1 MIVNIRRV
9 LGLPYGKDVL
19 AKDFKNEIPK
29 IFSLAKKDVFM
40 STGLYSGFYNEGG
53 IKTSIEKA
61 IYTGVKLRIVID
73 KDGGKP
79 VDWMKDEIK
88 NGKIEIKRSTEKIR
102 HIMIIDDKHIRIED
116 SHPYDMNETTSEN
129 IKNRICFNAPHF
141 AEILKEDME
150 EIWKKYC
157 VKEEI

>member
-1 MIVNIRRV
+1 MKKFN
-9 LGLPYGKDVL
+9 
-19 AKDFKNEIPK
+19 KNDCKYSSCSEASLWK
-29 IFSLAKKDVFM
+29 GCFSIFSLAKKDVFM
-40 STGLYSGFYNEGG
+40 STGLYSGFYDDGD
-53 IKTSIEKA
+53 IKTSIKKT
-61 IYTGVKLRIVID
+61 IHTGVKLRIVID

-116 SHPYDMNETTSEN
+116 SYLYDMNETTSEN
-129 IKNRICFNAPHF
+129 IKNRICFNTPHL